1 MAKWL
6 GTTNAV
12 AAKLGITPQRVRQL
26 VEELGI
32 EPTWVGKSMVLE
44 DSDIKKLENRKT
56 QRGPAK
62 GGKQKGE

>member
-12 AAKLGITPQRVRQL
+12 AAKMGITPQRVRQL
-26 VEELGI
+26 INELGI
-32 EPTWVGKSMVLE
+32 EPTWVGKSMILE
-44 DSDIKKLENRKT
+44 DSDIKKIERRKT

-62 GGKQKGE
+62 RDKKA